1 MLSSVSLLLIVLFM
15 LLVYGVFVCVDG
27 GVVVDVVFFV
37 DCVCGVGGVNVGD
50 VSRVFVFVLLMLF

>member
-1 MLSSVSLLLIVLFM
+1 
-15 LLVYGVFVCVDG
+15 VCVDG